1 MIHRPAQF
9 ESDVQEDEV
18 DIDVVLGTR
27 EMWGAGSSAFGL
39 SRVDRRQHLYTVG
52 KTGTGKS
59 TLLRNAIIQ
68 DIMTGEGVGV
78 IDPHGDLAEDILD
91 HIPPWRTD
99 HVVYF
104 NPADL
109 DHPISFNLLANVSP
123 RERPLIASG
132 IVAAFKHIWRDSWG
146 PRLEY
151 LLYASAAA
159 LLECRN
165 TSLLGIQRMLVDHHY
180 RDWVVEQVKDP
191 MVRSFWQNE
200 FASYDRHFLSEL
212 ISPVQNKVGQLLMSP
227 PLRNILG
234 QVRNR
239 VDLRY
244 IMDYRKIFIA
254 NLSKGTLGA
263 DKSNL
268 LGSVLVARFELAA
281 MSRANLPESDRED
294 FYLYIDEF
302 HNFSTDSF
310 AEILSEARK
319 YRLNLTL
326 SHQYLGQL
334 EPKIAS
340 GVFGNVGSLVAFRLG
355 DSDALRLEHE
365 LGRTYAP
372 ETLSGM
378 ENFEVCARLLR
389 HGRQQLAFIGR
400 TLPPLGR
407 RYGVR
412 ENIIYR
418 SRQRFAAPR
427 TVVEDRVNRWLH
439 LN

>member
-1 MIHRPAQF
+1 
-9 ESDVQEDEV
+9 
-18 DIDVVLGTR
+18 
-27 EMWGAGSSAFGL
+27 
-39 SRVDRRQHLYTVG
+39 
-52 KTGTGKS
+52 
-59 TLLRNAIIQ
+59 
-68 DIMTGEGVGV
+68 
-78 IDPHGDLAEDILD
+78 
-91 HIPPWRTD
+91 
-99 HVVYF
+99 
-104 NPADL
+104 
-109 DHPISFNLLANVSP
+109 
-123 RERPLIASG
+123 
-132 IVAAFKHIWRDSWG
+132 
-146 PRLEY
+146 
-151 LLYASAAA
+151 
-159 LLECRN
+159 
-165 TSLLGIQRMLVDHHY
+165 
-180 RDWVVEQVKDP
+180 

-244 IMDYRKIFIA
+244 IMDHRKIFIA

-281 MSRANLPESDRED
+281 MSRADLPESNRQD

-340 GVFGNVGSLVAFRLG
+340 AVFGNVGSLVAFRLG
-355 DSDALRLEHE
+355 DSDALHLEHE

-372 ETLSGM
+372 ETISGM
-378 ENFEVCARLLR
+378 ENFEVCARLLL
-389 HGRQQLAFIGR
+389 HGRQQLAFTGT

-407 RYGVR
+407 RHGCR
-412 ENIIYR
+412 ENIIAR
-418 SRQRFAAPR
+418 SRQRFAASR
-427 TVVEDRVNRWLH
+427 TVVEERVNRWLN
-439 LN
+439 LD